1 MENSNNRNITLSTK
15 VTAEQKAEFTKIAA
29 KHNIS
34 LSEWSASLLE
44 IHKDSY
50 DKIGDPTLREIKLED
65 ELQKKEREIKRLTAN
80 LESADYK
87 AQVEMKRADNAIRRR
102 DVEILKHKETKLE
115 KEKIENE
122 IEKMNLLLAQVNTT
136 NLKDSSSNKIQSAL
150 LPLSLATIIGGIFLA
165 KR

>member
-50 DKIGDPTLREIKLED
+50 DKIGDPTLREIALEM
-65 ELQKKEREIKRLTAN
+65 EIQKKGREINRLKAH

-87 AQVEMKRADNAIRRR
+87 AQVEMKRADNAITRR
-102 DVEILKHKETKLE
+102 DIEVLKCKKLE
-115 KEKIENE
+115 HE
-122 IEKMNLLLAQVNTT
+122 
-136 NLKDSSSNKIQSAL
+136 NLKLKTELEKKTEMTSKNIELENNNENKTIL
-150 LPLSLATIIGGIFLA
+150 LPAVLLSGLVGVALG
-165 KR
+165 KS